1 MPVMG
6 TNLSSKLMAT
16 WKSALFCLIITMR
29 SSILA
34 QSRKS
39 LCCHRVLL
47 FGNAGRQERGQGPWS
62 EGEQLRC
69 GNKLVF
75 IELDFP
81 WRHATQIRV
90 ETHDRLDNHLDKLTA
105 GAAT

>member
-1 MPVMG
+1 MFCF
-6 TNLSSKLMAT
+6 
-16 WKSALFCLIITMR
+16 SAMR
-29 SSILA
+29 D
-34 QSRKS
+34 
-39 LCCHRVLL
+39 
-47 FGNAGRQERGQGPWS
+47 
-62 EGEQLRC
+62 
-69 GNKLVF
+69 NKKEDKAPGVKGSGFAAAMIVF